1 MSEPLVQRWLIR
13 GIVQGVG
20 YRWYMVRQARHLG
33 LSGFVRNLS
42 NGSVEA
48 LVAGPPE
55 AVSLLLSWA
64 RHGPPSARVVAVEIL
79 PAEGEAL
86 PSDFSEQASF

>member
-33 LSGFVRNLS
+33 LTGFVRNRR

-48 LVAGPPE
+48 LVAGTPE

-64 RHGPPSARVVAVEIL
+64 RHGPPSAQVVSVEVL
-79 PAEGEAL
+79 PAEGEEI
-86 PSDFSEQASF
+86 PSDFSEQASL